1 MSEDTLGLARS
12 DNCSDGKIPKANF
25 RNKEDLFPT

>member
-12 DNCSDGKIPKANF
+12 DSCCDGKIPKANL
-25 RNKEDLFPT
+25 RNKEDLSGT